1 MMTLLASHQY
11 TLYCPLYEVPQC
23 TNHEALYLPALS
35 MLLQSCQICVIT
47 EYSDVMLI
55 KKMTDNYY
63 IFCIFSS
70 CSAAVGSSLSSMSSM
85 LQLSTSTSPTEG
97 TVMYADD
104 DW

>member
-1 MMTLLASHQY
+1 
-11 TLYCPLYEVPQC
+11 
-23 TNHEALYLPALS
+23 
-35 MLLQSCQICVIT
+35 
-47 EYSDVMLI
+47 MLI
-55 KKMTDNYY
+55 KKMTDNCY

-70 CSAAVGSSLSSMSSM
+70 CSSAVGSSLSSMSSI